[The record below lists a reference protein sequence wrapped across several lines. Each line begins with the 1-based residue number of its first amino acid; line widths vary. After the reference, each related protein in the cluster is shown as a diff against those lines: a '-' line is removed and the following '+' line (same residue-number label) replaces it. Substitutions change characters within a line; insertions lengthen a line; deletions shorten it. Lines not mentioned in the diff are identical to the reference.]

1 VEVTSVE
8 WSHYVFN
15 ASQIVEEK
23 MMRRNAPLFPL
34 MALAAGLLALS
45 GCATIVNGTTEKVQL
60 SSEPDG
66 VQATVDGAR
75 IVTTPATV
83 EMSRGDQ
90 HTITFHKD
98 GYQDDTERL
107 TSSESGWVWGNIPF
121 GISGVLFAIADEKS
135 GAAKKLSS
143 NAVTVTLARIV
154 PPANV
159 AAKAAAVLDPVTSA
173 PPAAAIPVS
182 TALSGQTAVITKAAV
197 PVSAN
202 PPASR
207 IQQPDVSQPT
217 IQ

>member
-154 PPANV
+154 PPA
-159 AAKAAAVLDPVTSA
+159 
-173 PPAAAIPVS
+173 AAIPVS